1 MIVNIMD
8 QINFIKRLEDITKS
22 KLPQE
27 EVAKFLKLGR
37 NSKVENLMKSA
48 LEDTN
53 ASNGIELISPLIQ
66 KIITK
71 KIIDD
76 YNNTNKPLLS
86 FLQDDL
92 ILNFL
97 KAGLITNLF
106 LENFFQKVRS
116 AITEKYAKNSVINPD
131 HYKQS
136 MPCLK
141 GIASQCFSNE
151 YIWDISEVDKNNVRI
166 ILDKSEDIIE
176 KKGKIPNPFILIL
189 SSFQSLNKYPNL
201 SNYINLT
208 APHYQ
213 EINDVIKK
221 QLLDFNEELKIR
233 ETIKNLTKVEDLTSK
248 EVKKQY
254 EENPYPRWLSI
265 PEPLKN
271 KTYGNSIN
279 DSLFK
284 KISKEKIGTLSNVL
298 IAGCGTGRHPIFIAA
313 LDKDIEITAIDI
325 TKASLSYGKRMAK
338 NLNIKNINWLQA
350 DILKLDDIDKKYDV
364 IESVGVIHHMKDPN
378 KGFELLD
385 RRLKKNGLLKL
396 GLYARYFRKGRLDTI
411 KKYISEN
418 RLPPTIESIR
428 DVRKYVLNNLKN
440 KDLSPLATIPDYY
453 NTSGFRD
460 LLMHVQEWDYTIPEI
475 KKMIKDK
482 YDFIG
487 FTLPSNKFEEYK
499 KKFPGDRF
507 LNNLNNWNIFEKE
520 NPDFF
525 EGMYQFW
532 LQKKMNIK

>member
-37 NSKVENLMKSA
+37 SSKVENLMKSA

-76 YNNTNKPLLS
+76 YNNTNKSLLS

-97 KAGLITNLF
+97 KVGLITNLF
-106 LENFFQKVRS
+106 LEDFFQKVRS

-284 KISKEKIGTLSNVL
+284 KIPKEKIDILSSVL

-364 IESVGVIHHMKDPN
+364 IESVGVIHHMKEPN

-411 KKYISEN
+411 KKYIAEN

-475 KKMIKDK
+475 KEIIQIIT
-482 YDFIG
+482 YSFFIE
-487 FTLPSNKFEEYK
+487 K
-499 KKFPGDRF
+499 
-507 LNNLNNWNIFEKE
+507 NW
-520 NPDFF
+520 DSS
-525 EGMYQFW
+525 
-532 LQKKMNIK
+532 